1 MSVSKV
7 KYLIGISVYTMISVL
22 LILLQSTGLMPLRIY
37 TASAVLVVPLTV
49 YAGFYFGEYCAAA
62 FGFLVGAA
70 TDTYSS
76 TLLYNTV
83 FLTLLGFTAGLFMSR
98 FFNRNIAA
106 AAVVNASASAIYF
119 FLKWL
124 FIYAFSDP
132 ASIFVLTR
140 FSLPS
145 FLYTAILG
153 GLMFFVL
160 NPILKKIPLRP
171 KNN

>member
-1 MSVSKV
+1 MPVSKV
-7 KYLIGISVYTMISVL
+7 KYLIGISVYTIISVL
-22 LILLQSTGLMPLRIY
+22 LILLQSTGLVTLRID

-49 YAGFYFGEYCAAA
+49 YAGFYFGENGAAA
-62 FGFLVGAA
+62 FGLLVGAA

-98 FFNRNIAA
+98 YFNRNIAA
-106 AAVVNASASAIYF
+106 AAVLNVSASAIYF

-124 FIYAFSDP
+124 FLYAFRDP
-132 ASIFVLTR
+132 ASVFILTR

-153 GLMFFVL
+153 ILMFFVL
-160 NPILKKIPLRP
+160 NPILKKIPQRP